1 MFIFDF
7 FRLVYALSVTVA
19 VLSIVIIV
27 LALCVC
33 MKRKGKGKNRKL
45 KRKLSDE
52 ELNRPPPPHH
62 DPNTEDL
69 DFQRQWEETEDRVL
83 FIRSRRIVDGV
94 KTGFAEH
101 VDNIGFQDSNEQS
114 RSSAVLNME

>member
-52 ELNRPPPPHH
+52 ELNRPSPPPHH
-62 DPNTEDL
+62 DSNDD
-69 DFQRQWEETEDRVL
+69 DFQHQWEETEDRVL
-83 FIRSRRIVDGV
+83 FIRSRHVVDGV
-94 KTGFAEH
+94 KTGFPEH
-101 VDNIGFQDSNEQS
+101 VDNIGFQHSNEE
-114 RSSAVLNME
+114 SSSPAVLNME